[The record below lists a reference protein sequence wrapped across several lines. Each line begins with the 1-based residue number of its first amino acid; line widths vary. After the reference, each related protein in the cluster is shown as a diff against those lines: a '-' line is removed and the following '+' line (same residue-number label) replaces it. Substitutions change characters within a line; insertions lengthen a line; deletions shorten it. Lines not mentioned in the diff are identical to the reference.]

1 MITSIELVDF
11 LSHSDTK
18 LKFED
23 GVTIFVGDNGA
34 GKSSIIDAIT
44 FSLFGQHTRKS
55 NKGLIRRGTNQGYA
69 KIEFSIKD
77 KKYETVRKIDTKGSL
92 SAIFSET
99 TNNNRVEIAAGERKQ
114 FGESMTE
121 QVEKTIGMNFEKLK
135 IASIVQQGELN
146 SIINA
151 KPREFKELLNAIIGI
166 DKLDIA
172 SDTMQKVTKE
182 FRKKIRTDL
191 GGHDDTDI
199 EFLTKDFEKC
209 QYDIKEAEPEKNQLE
224 SQKKSEHRELEEL
237 LKKEE
242 TDTPKRDKINQLES
256 QKKEL
261 LRYVKETI
269 QGIQQEIQ
277 ENERKIDDCK
287 NCFEELKLKTGFEG
301 KLEKVEEEDKEVIK
315 KIQEI
320 TTQIVSLKGKQ
331 ELKRDKINQ
340 LESQKKELLRYVKE
354 TIQGIQQEIQ
364 ENERKIDD
372 CKNCFEELKL
382 KTGFEGKLEKVEEED
397 KEVIK
402 KIQEIT
408 TQIVSLK
415 EKEKLAEKLQLKD
428 NKCPVCDSNVEKLN
442 PFFQEEH
449 IKEEIIKLKQDAD
462 LKEKERI
469 MYSQERDR
477 FVGELQKIRD
487 AEATLRAH
495 SIKTKEELVAI
506 QNNTESKK
514 EKLSLADNENL
525 EQISQVD
532 DHTKL
537 IFDNILKLELETKG
551 FDEGELEEEIIKLK
565 QDADLKEK
573 ERIMYS
579 QERDRFVGELQKIRD
594 AEATLRA
601 HSIKTKEE
609 LVAIQN
615 NTESKKEKLS
625 LADNENL
632 EQISQVD
639 DHTKL
644 IFDNILKLELET
656 KGFDE
661 GEFKKLK
668 ERIVE
673 KRSNLSQIDQRMGG
687 VLEKI
692 EKAKKQSQVIEK
704 SIVELEKVK
713 KYMLRLDKIQSNVF
727 SRDGSVAISLRSW
740 ALNSISIK
748 ASEYLSILNT
758 KIQRIALSE
767 KAKNVSIACHS
778 KTEVL
783 ELESLSG
790 GEKVS
795 VALALRLG
803 MASLLGASNLNLM
816 ILDEPT
822 THLDTERKKS
832 LVDVLSQLSRIE
844 KSQLPMQFLI
854 ITHDAE
860 IFENSNVEQI
870 YKFESRE
877 EGSRVTAL

>member
-77 KKYETVRKIDTKGSL
+77 KKYETVRKIDTKSRL

-224 SQKKSEHRELEEL
+224 SQKKSVHRELEEL

-242 TDTPKRDKINQLES
+242 TDTP
-256 QKKEL
+256 
-261 LRYVKETI
+261 
-269 QGIQQEIQ
+269 
-277 ENERKIDDCK
+277 
-287 NCFEELKLKTGFEG
+287 
-301 KLEKVEEEDKEVIK
+301 
-315 KIQEI
+315 
-320 TTQIVSLKGKQ
+320 
-331 ELKRDKINQ
+331 KRDKINQ

-514 EKLSLADNENL
+514 EKLP
-525 EQISQVD
+525 
-532 DHTKL
+532 
-537 IFDNILKLELETKG
+537 
-551 FDEGELEEEIIKLK
+551 
-565 QDADLKEK
+565 
-573 ERIMYS
+573 
-579 QERDRFVGELQKIRD
+579 
-594 AEATLRA
+594 
-601 HSIKTKEE
+601 
-609 LVAIQN
+609 
-615 NTESKKEKLS
+615 

>member
-34 GKSSIIDAIT
+34 GKSSVIDAIT
-44 FSLFGQHTRKS
+44 FSLFGQHARKS
-55 NKGLIRRGTNQGYA
+55 NKGLIRRGANQGYA

-77 KKYETVRKIDTKGSL
+77 KQYETVRKIDTKGSL

-121 QVEKTIGMNFEKLK
+121 QVEKTIGLNFEKLK

-146 SIINA
+146 AIINA
-151 KPREFKELLNAIIGI
+151 KPKEFKELLNAIIGI

-172 SDTMQKVTKE
+172 SESMKKVTKE
-182 FRKKIRTDL
+182 FREKIRTDL
-191 GGHDDTDI
+191 GYDDTHIDI
-199 EFLTKDFEKC
+199 LTKDFEKN
-209 QYDIKEAEPEKNQLE
+209 QYEIKKVEPEKNQLE
-224 SQKKSEHRELEEL
+224 LQKKETHKELEEL

-242 TDTPKRDKINQLES
+242 IETPKRDKINQLEL

-261 LRYVKETI
+261 VRYVKETI

-287 NCFEELKLKTGFEG
+287 NCFEELKLKTDFER

-340 LESQKKELLRYVKE
+340 LELQKKELVRYVKE

-382 KTGFEGKLEKVEEED
+382 KTDFERKLEKVEEED

-428 NKCPVCDSNVEKLN
+428 NKCPVCDSIVEKLN

-449 IKEEIIKLKQDAD
+449 IKEEIIKLKQDVD

-477 FVGELQKIRD
+477 FAGELQKIRD

-495 SIKTKEELVAI
+495 SIKTKEELVTI
-506 QNNTESKK
+506 KNNTEIKK
-514 EKLSLADNENL
+514 GKLSLANNENL
-525 EQISQVD
+525 EEISQID

-537 IFDNILKLELETKG
+537 IFSNILKLELETKG
-551 FDEGELEEEIIKLK
+551 FDEGVIEGEIIKLK
-565 QDADLKEK
+565 QDVDLKEK

-579 QERDRFVGELQKIRD
+579 QERDRFAGELQKIRD

-609 LVAIQN
+609 LVTIKN
-615 NTESKKEKLS
+615 NTEIKKGKLS
-625 LADNENL
+625 LANNENL
-632 EQISQVD
+632 EEISQID

-644 IFDNILKLELET
+644 IFSNILKLELET

-661 GEFKKLK
+661 GEFKNLK

-673 KRSNLSQIDQRMGG
+673 KRSSLSRIDQQMGG

-692 EKAKKQSQVIEK
+692 EKAKKQSEVIEK
-704 SIVELEKVK
+704 SILELEKVK
-713 KYMLRLDKIQSNVF
+713 KYMSRLDKIQSSVF
-727 SRDGSVAISLRSW
+727 SRDGSVATSLRSW

-748 ASEYLSILNT
+748 ASDYLSILNT

-767 KAKNVSIACHS
+767 KARDVSISCHS

-877 EGSRVTAL
+877 EGSKVTAL